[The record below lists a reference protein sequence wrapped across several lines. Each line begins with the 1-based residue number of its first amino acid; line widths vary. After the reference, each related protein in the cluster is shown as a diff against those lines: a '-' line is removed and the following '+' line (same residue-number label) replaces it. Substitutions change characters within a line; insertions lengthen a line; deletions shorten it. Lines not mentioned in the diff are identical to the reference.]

1 MCFLHTNR
9 VWTPCI
15 WKCSLWSSP
24 KKELL
29 LAYHKARMF
38 CCNLMMNDPRKWAPI
53 THSGLIGHFY
63 VQKISN
69 CFVQKINTGFVQKI
83 NTGSIGSRSILHW
96 FSLSVSLSVT
106 QNQCLFQK
114 VSAISALFI
123 TYMSIH
129 ITFRK
134 LENPRY
140 QGQAG
145 KKSLFLYS
153 LL

>member
-1 MCFLHTNR
+1 M
-9 VWTPCI
+9 

-29 LAYHKARMF
+29 LAHHKARMF

-53 THSGLIGHFY
+53 THSGIIGHFY

-83 NTGSIGSRSILHW
+83 NTGSIGYLHW
-96 FSLSVSLSVT
+96 LSLFVSLSVT

-114 VSAISALFI
+114 VSTISALFI

-134 LENPRY
+134 LENPWY
-140 QGQAG
+140 Q
-145 KKSLFLYS
+145 KSLFLYS

>member
-53 THSGLIGHFY
+53 THSGPFGHFY
-63 VQKISN
+63 VQKIN
-69 CFVQKINTGFVQKI
+69 TCFVQKNKQLFCSKNKQLFCSK
-83 NTGSIGSRSILHW
+83 NKHRFCSKNNHW
-96 FSLSVSLSVT
+96 FYRVPFYPSFIFTFCVFVCDTKSMFIPKSIY
-106 QNQCLFQK
+106 N
-114 VSAISALFI
+114 ISI
-123 TYMSIH
+123 IH
-129 ITFRK
+129 YVHV
-134 LENPRY
+134 N
-140 QGQAG
+140 
-145 KKSLFLYS
+145 LYNI
-153 LL
+153 